1 MKRRH
6 ILATLIA
13 LILLI
18 QVPAEAESPDIQ
30 IIQETHL
37 VTASI
42 PFESLS
48 WWMDQL
54 GTEVYPK
61 LYLLRIQPTGEVEG
75 NRATVIFVLSTEHEH
90 E

>member
-18 QVPAEAESPDIQ
+18 QVLAKAETPDIE

-37 VTASI
+37 VTASV

-48 WWMDQL
+48 FWMDQI
-54 GTEVYPK
+54 GKEVYPK
-61 LYLLRIQPTGEVEG
+61 LYLLRVQPTGEVKG

>member
-54 GTEVYPK
+54 GKEVYPK

-75 NRATVIFVLSTEHEH
+75 NRATVIFVLSTEHDH